1 MKVKKTALTAL
12 MALLLIAAIA
22 APAVASEQRSRRQRM
37 GRDQGVG
44 GGGVMARNFEEEAP
58 KVGEPLPDVL
68 VYDDEGNPHR
78 LPELLGEHYSVLIL
92 GCLT

>member
-1 MKVKKTALTAL
+1 MKPTKTAL
-12 MALLLIAAIA
+12 MALLLTAAIA
-22 APAVASEQRSRRQRM
+22 VPAVASAQRGRRQRM
-37 GRDQGVG
+37 GRDQGFG
-44 GGGVMARNFEEEAP
+44 GAGAMGRNFEAEAP
-58 KVGEPLPDVL
+58 KVGEPMPDVL

>member
-1 MKVKKTALTAL
+1 MKATKTAL

-22 APAVASEQRSRRQRM
+22 APAVASAQRGRRGRM
-37 GRDQGVG
+37 GRDQGFG

-58 KVGEPLPDVL
+58 KVGELMPDVL

-78 LPELLGEHYSVLIL
+78 LPELLAEHYSVLIL